1 MQHPVR
7 CCGQGGTVCE
17 IFINLIADI
26 VNTRGQELF
35 LCLLMKMLCMGKVGV
50 SM

>member
-26 VNTRGQELF
+26 VNTRGQGIVPLF
-35 LCLLMKMLCMGKVGV
+35 AYENVVHG
-50 SM
+50 